1 MIFKDLEKINLE
13 ELNKKE
19 KQNFLPLFFLVQILD
34 EFSLKNLKFDSEIA
48 VVLLSR
54 SFNAF
59 FATRLTCTP
68 DILLITTAVIKPERP
83 SPTMHIRCLFIL
95 KILTL
100 SYSKSKSF
108 PFRLLST
115 KNNNNN

>member
-1 MIFKDLEKINLE
+1 MKKIQKKLIILCLGGKSKIYNNLFKKRPI
-13 ELNKKE
+13 KKDYKE
-19 KQNFLPLFFLVQILD
+19 IAVTGQVKHKF
-34 EFSLKNLKFDSEIA
+34 KNLKFDSEIA

-54 SFNAF
+54 SFNVF
-59 FATRLTCTP
+59 FVTRLTCTP

-100 SYSKSKSF
+100 S
-108 PFRLLST
+108 
-115 KNNNNN
+115 